1 MDFFK
6 ELLQFLTQHKK
17 QSFIALLCFC
27 GVLILAWI
35 AYQAQENI
43 KSKPVIYVEVTSPTQ
58 KEMMEIISATGTI
71 MAEKQTT
78 LASKIP
84 GKIKSIL
91 IQEGQEVA
99 ADQKL
104 IQLESKELELQT
116 EIAESAHRSAASA
129 IDEENYKRHKA
140 LYEEGVIT
148 KSEFDKIES
157 EYKAAKADKERLE
170 KTVKLQE
177 EQKTSSEITAP
188 FPALTAQILVHEGE
202 VIAAGQPLAMLVSMD
217 TVNVE
222 VPIASQ
228 NIEKIQKGLQA
239 HVTVDS
245 SSEPFQ
251 GTLENISPVADPV
264 SRTFNTKIKIEN
276 KNRILKP
283 GMFAKVSIIIQRR
296 PQAITLPKTVL
307 VKKEDLPG
315 KWIYTLKNKKA
326 HLQQIQTGLESK
338 DDIEVT
344 SSLDPLEMV
353 VTAGQSELYE
363 GAPVS
368 IVTPSPHSN
377 DIH

>member
-1 MDFFK
+1 MNFFN
-6 ELLQFLTQHKK
+6 ELYAFLIQHKK
-17 QSFIALLCFC
+17 ETVIALSSFAI
-27 GVLILAWI
+27 LIALAI
-35 AYQAQENI
+35 GAHIIQKNI
-43 KSKPVIYVEVTSPTQ
+43 KSKPVIYVEVTQPVQ
-58 KEMMEIISATGTI
+58 KEMVESISATGTI
-71 MAEKQTT
+71 AAEKQTT

-84 GKIKSIL
+84 GKIKAIL
-91 IQEGQEVA
+91 IQEGQEVENE
-99 ADQKL
+99 QKL

-170 KTVKLQE
+170 KTVQLQE
-177 EQKTSSEITAP
+177 EQKASSEITAP

-202 VIAAGQPLAMLVSMD
+202 VIAAGQPLATLVSMD

-228 NIEKIQKGLQA
+228 NIEKIKKGMEA

-245 SSEPFQ
+245 SSETFH
-251 GTLENISPVADPV
+251 GTLETISPVADPL
-264 SRTFNTKIKIEN
+264 SRTFESKIKIDN
-276 KNRILKP
+276 KKRLLKP
-283 GMFAKVSIIIQRR
+283 GMFAKVSIIAQRR
-296 PQAITLPKTVL
+296 PQAITLPKTAL

-315 KWIYTLKNKKA
+315 KWIYTIKDKKA
-326 HLQQIQTGLESK
+326 YLLQIQTGLESK

-344 SSLDPLEMV
+344 SPLDLTQTV

-363 GAPVS
+363 GAPIS
-368 IVTPSPHSN
+368 IVSPSHVT
-377 DIH
+377 H

>member
-368 IVTPSPHSN
+368 IVTPSHV
-377 DIH
+377 IH